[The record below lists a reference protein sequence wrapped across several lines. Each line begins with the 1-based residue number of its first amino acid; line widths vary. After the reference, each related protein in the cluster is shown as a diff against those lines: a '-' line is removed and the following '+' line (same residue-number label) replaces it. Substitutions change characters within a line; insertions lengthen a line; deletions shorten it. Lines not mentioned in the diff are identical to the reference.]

1 MTTSRPRP
9 ETPRRPRPTAPAQ
22 LVLLDGGRR
31 PDWKLSETTRRIGRR
46 GLAEAR
52 AALAR
57 TAPPAELSE
66 AS

>member
-1 MTTSRPRP
+1 MNN
-9 ETPRRPRPTAPAQ
+9 RRSHSSQ
-22 LVLLDGGRR
+22 LRLIDGGRR
-31 PDWKLSETTRRIGRR
+31 PDWKLSEKNRSVGRR

-57 TAPPAELSE
+57 TAPPIAFSE